1 MKFNSYFVVL
11 DHPETNVTGNLILND
26 EPVSVNFTKI
36 EDSVFTVH
44 FKNQVELKFRQ
55 KLGFKNH
62 NLEVKVLF
70 PVLSKYN
77 KRKLKK
83 VCSLLSAIDEL
94 ETIDLMVEFLK
105 IEKFL
110 KVDKLLHFLSF
121 QREEITQTFVQM
133 ELKQIVKIIDFHSL
147 YITSYKNF
155 QGYIKELDELFAHAQ
170 ENNVNNINVSD
181 VEATLKIPRTSTF
194 FNYLLAKFQSK
205 LSFRILKDKVVFKK
219 VGLTEKE
226 KQIINEIKAHLHR
239 NKLVVFSIEDIVKT
253 TDIPYKVVNNSLWFL
268 INTGDLVQLSDKY
281 FILQEDL
288 SKIINRLKK
297 YKRNQGEFIDIKSFR
312 ELTLF
317 NRKYIIA
324 ILEYFDTQHITTREG
339 NKRKILLGV

>member
-11 DHPETNVTGNLILND
+11 EHPETNVTGNIILD
-26 EPVSVNFTKI
+26 DKPVSVTLNKV

-44 FKNQVELKFRQ
+44 FKSQMELKFRQ
-55 KLGFKNH
+55 KLGFKTRD
-62 NLEVKVLF
+62 LEAKVLF

-83 VCSLLSAIDEL
+83 VCSLLNDIDEMA
-94 ETIDLMVEFLK
+94 TIDLMVEFLK

-110 KVDKLLHFLSF
+110 KVEKLLDFLSF
-121 QREEITQTFVQM
+121 QRDEIAQTLIHM
-133 ELKQIVKIIDFHSL
+133 ELKEIVKIIDFQNL
-147 YITSYKNF
+147 YITSYKNYL
-155 QGYIKELDELFAHAQ
+155 GYVSELNALFTHAQ
-170 ENNVNNINVSD
+170 ENNVKDINVSD
-181 VEATLKIPRTSTF
+181 VEAQLKIPRASIF
-194 FNYLLAKFQSK
+194 FNYLLAKFQHQ
-205 LSFRILKDKVVFKK
+205 LSFRILRDKIVFKK

-226 KQIINEIKAHLHR
+226 KQVINEIKVFLHK
-239 NKLVVFSIEDIVKT
+239 NKLVVFSIEEIVKNS
-253 TDIPYKVVNNSLWFL
+253 DITFKVVNNSLWFL
-268 INTGDLVQLSDKY
+268 INNNELVQLNEKY

-297 YKRNQGEFIDIKSFR
+297 FKRNQGEFIDIKDFR

-317 NRKYIIA
+317 SRKYIIA
-324 ILEYFDTQHITTREG
+324 VLEYFDTQNITARDG